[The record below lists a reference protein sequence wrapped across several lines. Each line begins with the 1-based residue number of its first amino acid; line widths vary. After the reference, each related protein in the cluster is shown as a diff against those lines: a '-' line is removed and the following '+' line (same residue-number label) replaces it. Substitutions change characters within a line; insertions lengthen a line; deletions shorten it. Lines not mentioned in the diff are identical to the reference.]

1 MSDDRPDPGY
11 PLDEAG
17 TLLGFLEFHRATLL
31 VKTEGLDADQL
42 AATLGPSPVTL
53 GGLLSHLTFV
63 EHWWLH
69 HVLAGRE
76 VAEPW
81 ASLDWDAD
89 PDQDWHLATSLT
101 PAQLRAS
108 YEAEVARSRAT
119 VAAAGSLDELSAVA
133 SERTGRHF
141 NLRWILVHLVEEYAR
156 HNGHADL
163 VRESVDGTT
172 GQ

>member
-1 MSDDRPDPGY
+1 MSVDRPDPGY

-31 VKTEGLDADQL
+31 LKTDGLDAGRL
-42 AATLGPSPVTL
+42 AATLGPSTVTL

-69 HVLAGRE
+69 HVFTGRD
-76 VAEPW
+76 VGEPW
-81 ASLDWDAD
+81 AALDWDAD
-89 PDQDWHLATSLT
+89 PDADWHLAPSLT
-101 PAQLRAS
+101 PAGLRAS
-108 YEAEVARSRAT
+108 YDAEVARARAT

-133 SERTGRHF
+133 SERTGRRF

-163 VRESVDGTT
+163 VRESVDGAT

>member
-1 MSDDRPDPGY
+1 MSDERPDPGY

-17 TLLGFLEFHRATLL
+17 TLLGFLELHRATLL
-31 VKTEGLDADQL
+31 HKTGGLDAAQL
-42 AATLGPSPVTL
+42 ATTLGPSSVTL

-63 EHWWLH
+63 EHWWVH
-69 HVLAGRE
+69 HVFAGHE
-76 VAEPW
+76 VGEPW

-89 PDQDWHLATSLT
+89 PDQDWHLAASLT
-101 PAQLRAS
+101 PAGLRAA
-108 YEAEVARSRAT
+108 YDAEVARSRDT
-119 VAAAGSLDELSAVA
+119 VAAAGSLDQLSAVA

-141 NLRWILVHLVEEYAR
+141 NLRWILAHLVEEYAR

-163 VRESVDGTT
+163 VRESVDGAT